1 MNKMYNIEKVTGLGG
16 NLIMPNLDETSWY
29 MIKANIYLPLRS
41 MLIDKNDYILPASS
55 VVKVNWHVRCRL
67 LEQLPIGDL

>member
-16 NLIMPNLDETSWY
+16 NLIMPNLDETSLY
-29 MIKANIYLPLRS
+29 DKSIYLPLRS
-41 MLIDKNDYILPASS
+41 MLIDKTDYILPASS
-55 VVKVNWHVRCRL
+55 VVKINWHVRCRL